1 MDFHKAVKV
10 AVALRGTSMT
20 MIAIDM
26 GVNRK
31 TLYSAIKGNPTL
43 STILS
48 ISRSLGMKASEL
60 LELGQEEV

>member
-1 MDFHKAVKV
+1 MNFHKAVKV
-10 AVALRGTSMT
+10 AVAVRGTSMT
-20 MIAIDM
+20 MVAIDM

-43 STILS
+43 STIVS

-60 LELGQEEV
+60 IELGQDED